1 MNVFHDNSRK
11 YRLLGVL
18 KDLLEQPY
26 HFTKMALATKYGV
39 SPDAI
44 KTDFEE
50 LRDADFLVK
59 VDNKHK
65 YYIAPNKSLE
75 YLEEVLFFT
84 EPEKEFLLDALTQAN
99 ATDKRMEKIRMKLET
114 VYDVSKLGSSLFSRT
129 FLNKAN
135 LLEQAKKQK
144 RVVQL
149 VNYRSTMSSKVS
161 DRLVEPFNVSTKD
174 DILHA
179 FDLDKKE
186 IRHFRIS
193 RIEKIRVLDA
203 YWQHETKHHSAA
215 TDSFRIVSDQ
225 QVFVHLKLRTGA
237 LNELIERFPLAQ
249 AYIQPCAEQDDL
261 YDFACK
267 VNDKF
272 LGLTNFILG
281 YYAHIEAIIEPESL
295 IDHIRGKSGE
305 IRF

>member
-1 MNVFHDNSRK
+1 MNVFHDNSPK

-26 HFTKMALATKYGV
+26 HYTRKVLATKYGV

-44 KTDFEE
+44 KNDFEE

-59 VDNKHK
+59 WDAQ
-65 YYIAPNKSLE
+65 YRYAIAPNKSSE
-75 YLEEVLFFT
+75 YLKDVLFFT
-84 EPEKEFLLDALTQAN
+84 EPEKDFLLEALTQAN
-99 ATDKRMEKIRMKLET
+99 ATDQRMEKIRVKLET
-114 VYDVSKLGSSLFSRT
+114 IYDVSKLGSSLFSKT
-129 FLNKAN
+129 FLSKAN

-149 VNYRSTMSSKVS
+149 SNYRSTMSSKVS
-161 DRLVEPFNVSTKD
+161 DRLVEPFHISTKE

-179 FDLDKKE
+179 FDLDKQV

-193 RIEKIRVLDA
+193 RIEKVKMQDA
-203 YWQHETKHHSAA
+203 AWQYEGKHYVAA
-215 TDSFRIVSDQ
+215 TDPFRIVSDQ
-225 QVFVHLKLRTGA
+225 QVFVHLKLKTGA

-249 AYIQPCAEQDDL
+249 AYIQPCAEQDDM

-267 VNDKF
+267 VNDEF

-281 YYAHIEAIIEPESL
+281 YYAHIEAILEPESL
-295 IDHIRGKSGE
+295 IEHIRGKIGE
-305 IRF
+305 IKF

>member
-1 MNVFHDNSRK
+1 MNVFHDNSHK
-11 YRLLGVL
+11 NRLLGVL
-18 KDLLEQPY
+18 KNLLEQPSY
-26 HFTKMALATKYGV
+26 YTLSMLAAKYGV
-39 SPDAI
+39 STDSI
-44 KTDFEE
+44 KRDIGE
-50 LRDADFLVK
+50 LRDADFMIK
-59 VDNKHK
+59 VAHK
-65 YYIAPNKSLE
+65 NRYFIASNKSLE
-75 YLEEVLFFT
+75 YLQDILFFT
-84 EPEKEFLLDALTQAN
+84 ESEKEFLLEALTKAD
-99 ATDKRMEKIRMKLET
+99 ASDKRLEKIRAKLET
-114 VYDVSKLGSSLFSRT
+114 IYDVSKLGSSLFSKT

-161 DRLVEPFNVSTKD
+161 NRLVEPFNVSTKD

-179 FDLDKKE
+179 FDVEKKV

-193 RIEKIRVLDA
+193 RIEKVKVQDQP
-203 YWQHETKHHSAA
+203 WQYETKHHSAA
-215 TDSFRIVSDQ
+215 TDPFRIVSDQ
-225 QVFVHLKLRTGA
+225 QVFVHLKLKTGA

-249 AYIQPCAEQDDL
+249 AYIHPCAEQDDL

-281 YYAHIEAIIEPESL
+281 HFEYIKAIIEPESL
-295 IDHIRGKSGE
+295 IEHIRKKSGE
-305 IRF
+305 IKF